1 MTDPK
6 LVISKDVWGKF
17 STDEKLEIAY
27 DTIIS
32 TRESNAEVAKK
43 VDALINKPVVCPHE
57 KRIDS
62 LEKWKVVKSIAT
74 IFGGFLSG
82 FGGSHIPK

>member
-1 MTDPK
+1 MSDPK
-6 LVISKDVWGKF
+6 LVISRETWGKF
-17 STDEKLEIAY
+17 STDEKLDITY

-32 TRESNAEVAKK
+32 TRESNAEIAKK
-43 VDALINKPVVCPHE
+43 VDILINKPVVCPHE

-62 LEKWKVVKSIAT
+62 LEKWGKLKT
-74 IFGGFLSG
+74 IGTILGGFFSG